1 MVDAGLTALDGS
13 RPRPSSAGLDCHKHN
28 ETTFDAFAGKWRY
41 LVVEASPNFW
51 GASRQRYRH
60 RAAS

>member
-1 MVDAGLTALDGS
+1 MVRDRDQRHFLPKLGGLNW
-13 RPRPSSAGLDCHKHN
+13 HKRD
-28 ETTFDAFAGKWRY
+28 ETTFDAFTGEWRY
-41 LVVEASPNFW
+41 PVVEASPNFW

>member
-1 MVDAGLTALDGS
+1 MVRDRDQRHFLPKLGGLNW
-13 RPRPSSAGLDCHKHN
+13 HKHD
-28 ETTFDAFAGKWRY
+28 ETTFDAFTGEWRY